1 MRIGYFTEIWR
12 EGTASVSGGRNG
24 GGSGG
29 RKGFETKFGAVE
41 KFGKRGEALAKGV
54 EISGANGEVAEFA
67 AGARFFAVEMEVGV
81 GQGEGFARIGNIADE
96 IEHGARGGSGG

>member
-67 AGARFFAVEMEVGV
+67 AGARFFA
-81 GQGEGFARIGNIADE
+81 
-96 IEHGARGGSGG
+96 GAVKGRERRLSRGGGRGWREGDFRTGW